1 MPPNLCSPPND
12 AFANVVESFYL
23 ETSDGLFF
31 AVKGLVHPPDRFVAV
46 VRYAP
51 DPKTGERKRDG
62 IFYRRLYHF
71 DEQERLLQ
79 SSFPQYIAYDPMFQ
93 ITLQSVP
100 RLSIRQIYDPHTR
113 LKELTKAA
121 IAGTL
126 EADAVAF
133 TGLLQQAAGV
143 PLSAIG
149 VTGSLLIG
157 LHNDSSDLDLA
168 IFGMENCRRVYQA
181 LGALLDS
188 GSCAEL
194 QRLDENGIKE
204 LYRQRVSDTHMEFRE
219 FADLEKN
226 KICQGSYRS
235 RPYFIRFI
243 KYAHESGARYPD
255 LRYRAIG
262 RATITATIADD
273 QDAIFTPCS
282 YKLSQVCNPEW
293 PNLGVDEI
301 ISFRGRFCE
310 QARAGEL
317 VRASGMVERVENIGG
332 EIRYHLL
339 LGNSP
344 DDIMVA
350 GRQ

>member
-1 MPPNLCSPPND
+1 MLPAKHVFSE
-12 AFANVVESFYL
+12 VIESYYL
-23 ETSDGLFF
+23 ETQEGLFF

-51 DPKTGERKRDG
+51 DPKMGERKKDG
-62 IFYRRLYHF
+62 ISYRRLYHF

-93 ITLQSVP
+93 STLQSVS
-100 RLSIRQIYDPHTR
+100 RLSVRQIYDPRAR
-113 LKELTKAA
+113 LRELTNTA

-126 EADAVAF
+126 EKDAVAF
-133 TGLLQQAAGV
+133 SGLLQKAAGV

-157 LHNDSSDLDLA
+157 LHNASSDLDLA
-168 IFGMENCRRVYQA
+168 VFGINNCRQVYQA

-188 GSCAEL
+188 GSFAEL
-194 QRLDENGIKE
+194 QRLDEHGIEE

-235 RPYFIRFI
+235 WPYFIRFI
-243 KYAHESGARYPD
+243 KEAHEAGERYQD
-255 LRYRAIG
+255 FRYQAIG
-262 RATITATIADD
+262 RATIMATIADD
-273 QDAIFTPCS
+273 QDAIFTPCR
-282 YKLSQVCNPEW
+282 YELSQVCSLDG
-293 PNLGVDEI
+293 PNIGIDEI
-301 ISFRGRFCE
+301 VSFRGRFCE
-310 QARAGEL
+310 QARTGES
-317 VRASGMVERVENIGG
+317 VKASGTLERIESTDGK
-332 EIRYHLL
+332 IRHRLL

-344 DDIMVA
+344 DDTMVT